1 VRAKALRLAASL
13 LQCTSDDL
21 TIAEGRVVRRAGVA
35 ETGLD
40 LALLAAR
47 LAGTPGIPLPDGFA
61 PGLEA
66 TDYAPI
72 GATATA
78 SGTHIAEVEVD
89 PATGAVAVVAYV
101 VAHDCGNVLNPLLV
115 DGQILGGV
123 VHGIGNALFEQMV
136 YDPTGQPLSSNY
148 GEYLLPLASEM
159 PRIDIAHI
167 ETPSPHNPLGAKGAG
182 EGGTIPAAAAII
194 SALEDALR
202 EEGARFSKHPVSPE
216 DVIEAIHLG
225 LCIREVV
232 PSAGPGGS
240 LLEIAG
246 G

>member
-1 VRAKALRLAASL
+1 
-13 LQCTSDDL
+13 
-21 TIAEGRVVRRAGVA
+21 
-35 ETGLD
+35 
-40 LALLAAR
+40 
-47 LAGTPGIPLPDGFA
+47 LPNGFA

-101 VAHDCGNVLNPLLV
+101 VAHDCGKVLNPLLV
-115 DGQILGGV
+115 EGQILGGV
-123 VHGIGNALFEQMV
+123 VHGVGNAMFEQMV
-136 YDPTGQPLSSNY
+136 YDPAGQPLSSNY
-148 GEYLLPLASEM
+148 GEYLLPLASEI
-159 PRIDIAHI
+159 PRIDITHI
-167 ETPSPHNPLGAKGAG
+167 ETPSPLNPLGAKGAG

-202 EEGARFSKHPVSPE
+202 EEGARFAKHPVSPE
-216 DVIEAIHLG
+216 DVVAAIQLG
-225 LCIREVV
+225 LEVKAAV
-232 PSAGPGGS
+232 SPAGLGRG